1 MSRRR
6 SGSPNT
12 FEQNIAEAKSCF
24 HIEAA
29 KLAPGPQLDELE
41 QKLGQLE
48 TAASWNT
55 MLSVRQ
61 SKASK

>member
-1 MSRRR
+1 MPRR

-12 FEQNIAEAKSCF
+12 FEQKIAEAKSRF
-24 HIEAA
+24 QKEAA
-29 KLAPGPQLDELE
+29 KLTPGPQLDELQ

-55 MLSVRQ
+55 MLSLRQ
-61 SKASK
+61 SKAPK